1 MLYVIQN
8 KILINPYNV
17 DFLLSILPKV
27 SHDGEAGETKA
38 SRRRSNSSN
47 HSSTDD
53 IVMPGPEV
61 PSPLQQRPKRGWR
74 KSSRE
79 DRPVEVVKPDDT
91 KQVPEVKVQKEV
103 KVNIAMETDKNNS
116 AGVEEKVQESSAVDK
131 IQDSD
136 IAEKVTDSN
145 IADKVTDSDK
155 SKEVNSEYADKGRDE
170 VVESEK
176 VKDLTSNKHTAA
188 EEEKEKE
195 KMIVDEVQEKRSGNI
210 FLLFDSGVRGYGI

>member
-1 MLYVIQN
+1 
-8 KILINPYNV
+8 
-17 DFLLSILPKV
+17 
-27 SHDGEAGETKA
+27 
-38 SRRRSNSSN
+38 
-47 HSSTDD
+47 
-53 IVMPGPEV
+53 MPGPEV

-136 IAEKVTDSN
+136 IAEKVTDS
-145 IADKVTDSDK
+145 DK

-210 FLLFDSGVRGYGI
+210 FLFGDFCCLIRGLGVMVFNATFNNVSVILWQSVLLVEETGVARENHQPAASH

>member
-1 MLYVIQN
+1 
-8 KILINPYNV
+8 
-17 DFLLSILPKV
+17 
-27 SHDGEAGETKA
+27 
-38 SRRRSNSSN
+38 
-47 HSSTDD
+47 
-53 IVMPGPEV
+53 MPGPEV

-155 SKEVNSEYADKGRDE
+155 SKEVKSEYADKGRDE

-210 FLLFDSGVRGYGI
+210 FLFGDFCCLIRGLGILVFNATFNNVSVILWQSVLLVEETGVARENHQPAASH

>member
-1 MLYVIQN
+1 MLCVIQI
-8 KILINPYNV
+8 KILINSYNV
-17 DFLLSILPKV
+17 DLLLSILPKV
-27 SHDGEAGETKA
+27 SHDGAAGETRA

-47 HSSTDD
+47 HSNTDD
-53 IVMPGPEV
+53 IVMPGPED
-61 PSPLQQRPKRGWR
+61 PSPVQQRPKRGWR

-79 DRPVEVVKPDDT
+79 EHPVEVVKPDDT
-91 KQVPEVKVQKEV
+91 KQVPEVKVQEEV
-103 KVNIAMETDKNNS
+103 KVNISMESDKNNS
-116 AGVEEKVQESSAVDK
+116 AGVEEKVKESSDVDK

-145 IADKVTDSDK
+145 IADKVTDSEK

-170 VVESEK
+170 VEESEK

-210 FLLFDSGVRGYGI
+210 FLFWDFAV

>member
-1 MLYVIQN
+1 
-8 KILINPYNV
+8 
-17 DFLLSILPKV
+17 
-27 SHDGEAGETKA
+27 
-38 SRRRSNSSN
+38 
-47 HSSTDD
+47 
-53 IVMPGPEV
+53 MPGPEV
-61 PSPLQQRPKRGWR
+61 PSPVQQRPKRGWR

-91 KQVPEVKVQKEV
+91 KQVPEVKVQEEV

-176 VKDLTSNKHTAA
+176 VKELTSNKHTAA
-188 EEEKEKE
+188 EEEKR
-195 KMIVDEVQEKRSGNI
+195 IVDEVQEKRSGNI
-210 FLLFDSGVRGYGI
+210 FLFGDFCCLIRGLGVMVFNATFNNVSVILWQSVLLVEETGVAGENH